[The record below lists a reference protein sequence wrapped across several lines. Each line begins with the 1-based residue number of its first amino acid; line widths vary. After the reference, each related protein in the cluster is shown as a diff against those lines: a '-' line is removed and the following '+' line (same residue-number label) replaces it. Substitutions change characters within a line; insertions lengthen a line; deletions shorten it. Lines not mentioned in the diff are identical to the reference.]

1 MPYIDMDLLT
11 VQITLLSGRVDTYR
25 GVFTVINDGVLSVFT
40 FDYLDPAEWRQQ
52 EHNRA
57 LRVVRA
63 YSLHAVES
71 WTEDD
76 HDGPPH
82 IVAPAYDLDG
92 RPLGPPP
99 PYPVDEVEFTHALA
113 RRGVDNPERFR

>member
-1 MPYIDMDLLT
+1 MPHIDMDLFT
-11 VQITLLSGRVDTYR
+11 VVITLRSGRVDTYR
-25 GVFTVINDGVLSVFT
+25 GVFTAITNGTLTVFT
-40 FDYLDPAEWRQQ
+40 YDYLDPAEWRLQ

-76 HDGPPH
+76 YDGPPH
-82 IVAPAYDLDG
+82 VVRPDTDFDG
-92 RPLGPPP
+92 RPLDPPP
-99 PYPVDEVEFTHALA
+99 HPELTVAQTDAAV
-113 RRGVDNPERFR
+113 RRGIDPGVLR